1 VKAVFLAAGFA
12 TRMYPLTRERAKPL
26 LEVGGEALL
35 TRLLRQALAAGV
47 DEVAVVVNARF
58 ESDFHAWSETV
69 ECSVPLHVVANGA
82 REDHELRG
90 AVADLALAMEH
101 AFPEG
106 SPGGYLVGAA
116 DNLLGFALR
125 PFAEQFREHDAPL
138 LLVRETP
145 PPVPP
150 RTYSDV
156 AVGEDGRVTA
166 FREKP
171 EDPRGGHSAIG
182 LYFLPADLQLRVS
195 DYLAAGGNPDAPG
208 HFLAWLCD
216 QTEVYAAPITGPWYD
231 VGSLEGYRAVREGF
245 APS

>member
-1 VKAVFLAAGFA
+1 MKAVFLAAGFA
-12 TRMYPLTRERAKPL
+12 TRMYPLTRHHAKPL

-35 TRLLRQALAAGV
+35 TRLLRQALVAGI
-47 DEVAVVVNARF
+47 DEAAVVVNARF
-58 ESDFHAWSETV
+58 EDDFLAWSEEV
-69 ECSVPLHVVANGA
+69 ECPVPLHVVANGA

-90 AVADLALAMEH
+90 AVADLALALAR
-101 AFPEG
+101 AFPDG
-106 SPGGYLVGAA
+106 SPDGYLVIAG
-116 DNLLGFALR
+116 DNLLGFGLAQHAAR
-125 PFAEQFREHDAPL
+125 FRELGQPL
-138 LLVRETP
+138 LLVRELP

-156 AVGEDGRVTA
+156 ELGDGGRVRS

-182 LYFLPADLQLRVS
+182 VYFLPAELPLRVS

-208 HFLAWLCD
+208 HFIAWLA
-216 QTEVYAAPITGPWYD
+216 ERGPVHAAAIAGSWHD
-231 VGSLEGYRAVREGF
+231 VGSLEGYRSARDSF